1 MDDILGKKKN
11 INPTVLLSSTTNST
25 MPCKNNDA
33 VPTTAA
39 SMDNLEQT
47 ESAAHSSNEKESKN
61 QKLATR
67 GKKKLPRTTRS
78 DCLQQLRQDKNER
91 FKEKI
96 KIENEKFEK
105 LDQLELKKQEAR
117 QKRNSLLQ
125 ESNEIQ
131 RETNNLLLEV
141 LKKYIRS

>member
-1 MDDILGKKKN
+1 M
-11 INPTVLLSSTTNST
+11 
-25 MPCKNNDA
+25 
-33 VPTTAA
+33 
-39 SMDNLEQT
+39 
-47 ESAAHSSNEKESKN
+47 
-61 QKLATR
+61 ATR